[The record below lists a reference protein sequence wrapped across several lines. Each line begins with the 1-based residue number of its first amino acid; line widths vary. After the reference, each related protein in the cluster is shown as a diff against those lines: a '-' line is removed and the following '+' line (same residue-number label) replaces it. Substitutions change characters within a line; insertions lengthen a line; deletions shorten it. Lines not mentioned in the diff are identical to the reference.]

1 MNKKGFTL
9 VELLAVLV
17 ILGILVT
24 IAVPAATSVGDKAKT
39 KMLKTKTKLA
49 MQGAILYLQDNKSEF
64 TSQTNLNNCTTNNN
78 VVTCQMT
85 FLKLADLG
93 QLDYDYT
100 DDIQTFTAPKSGTY
114 KLEVWGAQGGIY
126 SSSLYGGYGG
136 YSVGSI
142 DLKSNINVYI
152 NRFCNVYKY
161 VLQKNTTTNQYE
173 LQGLAKVFQGITGY
187 EELYDNKAVV
197 YMFDEHK
204 IVTNQE
210 F

>member
-1 MNKKGFTL
+1 MKIMNKKGFTL

-24 IAVPAATSVGDKAKT
+24 IAVPAATSVSDKAKN

-78 VVTCQMT
+78 VITCHMT

-100 DDIQTFTAPKSGTY
+100 DDNGVKHIQNPVDKTNMDNAYIIVTYNKLNRSVDSLDACYSAGKSI
-114 KLEVWGAQGGIY
+114 LFDNN
-126 SSSLYGGYGG
+126 SSS
-136 YSVGSI
+136 
-142 DLKSNINVYI
+142 KK
-152 NRFCNVYKY
+152 C
-161 VLQKNTTTNQYE
+161 
-173 LQGLAKVFQGITGY
+173 
-187 EELYDNKAVV
+187 
-197 YMFDEHK
+197 
-204 IVTNQE
+204 
-210 F
+210 

>member
-93 QLDYDYT
+93 L
-100 DDIQTFTAPKSGTY
+100 
-114 KLEVWGAQGGIY
+114 
-126 SSSLYGGYGG
+126 
-136 YSVGSI
+136 
-142 DLKSNINVYI
+142 
-152 NRFCNVYKY
+152 
-161 VLQKNTTTNQYE
+161 
-173 LQGLAKVFQGITGY
+173 
-187 EELYDNKAVV
+187 
-197 YMFDEHK
+197 
-204 IVTNQE
+204 
-210 F
+210 